1 MAGRAAGGRKCHPI
15 PAASVV
21 IIAFAKTTG
30 ALLAGQKTVTRR
42 DWTPQHAAHLK
53 AGQLVDAWNYTP
65 RVNSA
70 RLGIAVAHKVA
81 TIRLMDKP
89 RQEMSDTLSALD
101 YEAEGFAW
109 MTEHGLGEQV
119 RAILRDWRSHPRF
132 LWVVRFELVEVV
144 GA

>member
-1 MAGRAAGGRKCHPI
+1 MAGRAAGAGERRPV

-30 ALLAGQKTVTRR
+30 ALLAGEKSVTRR
-42 DWTPQHAAHLK
+42 AWSDSHAAHFK

-70 RLGIAVAHKVA
+70 RRGIAIAHKVA
-81 TIRLMDKP
+81 TIRLTTKP
-89 RQEMSDTLSALD
+89 RQEMSDTLSAAE

-109 MTEHGLGEQV
+109 MTANGLGDQV
-119 RAILRDWRSHPRF
+119 RAILEDWRSRPRL
-132 LWVVRFELVEVV
+132 LWVVRFELLEVLP
-144 GA
+144 